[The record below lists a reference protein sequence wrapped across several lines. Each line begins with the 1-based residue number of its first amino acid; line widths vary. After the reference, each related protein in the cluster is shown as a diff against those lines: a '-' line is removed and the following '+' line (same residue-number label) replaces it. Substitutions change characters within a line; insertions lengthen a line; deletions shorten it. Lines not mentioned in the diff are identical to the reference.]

1 LVENGTAP
9 TFGLWSAVLDQ
20 DQAAFLG
27 RQRVARLAT
36 ADGEGKPHAVPVCFA
51 CARASIYIAL
61 DEKPKGVSV
70 TRLKRV
76 RNILE
81 NPDVALVA
89 DRYTEEWT
97 LLAFVMVRGRAEL
110 LDPDIEEH
118 AAAVR
123 LLRGKYHQYETMRI
137 EENPV
142 IAIRAERAASWGAL
156 DEPGVSGPQVLD
168 TIRGRRSV
176 RRYLQKDVP
185 EDLVERVLEATRW
198 APSPHGR
205 QPWRFAVLTREQ
217 TKERLADA
225 MGEEWRSNL
234 EMDGQ
239 RAEIV
244 EKRLEGSRRRLL
256 DAPVL
261 VLICLY
267 LEDLDVY
274 PDAERQLGETTMAVQ
289 SLGAAAQNALLAA
302 YDSGLDAG
310 WMCAPLFCPEKVV
323 EALGLDP
330 KLVPHALLT
339 LGYAEGDPPK
349 RRPRRPLDDLV
360 IYRD

>member
-1 LVENGTAP
+1 LRLTPN
-9 TFGLWSAVLDQ
+9 VLDGE
-20 DQAAFLG
+20 QAAFLV

-36 ADGEGKPHAVPVCFA
+36 ADGEGRPYAVPVCFA
-51 CARASIYIAL
+51 LAQASVFIAL
-61 DEKPKGVSV
+61 DEKPKDVPAS
-70 TRLKRV
+70 RLKRV

-81 NPDVALVA
+81 NPDVALIA
-89 DRYTEEWT
+89 DRYAEDWS

-110 LDPDIEEH
+110 LEPDSGEH

-123 LLRGKYHQYETMRI
+123 LLRGKYHQYEAMRI
-137 EENPV
+137 EDNPV
-142 IAIRAERAASWGAL
+142 IAIRPEKATSWGTL
-156 DEPGVSGPQVLD
+156 EEPEASGRQILD

-176 RRYLQKDVP
+176 RRYLQKRVP
-185 EDLVERVLEATRW
+185 EDIVERVLEAARW

-205 QPWRFAVLTREQ
+205 QPWRFAVLTRDE

-225 MGEEWRSNL
+225 MGEEWRANL

-267 LEDLDVY
+267 LEDLDTY
-274 PDAERQLGETTMAVQ
+274 PDAERQSGETTMAIQ
-289 SLGAAAQNALLAA
+289 SLGTAAQNALLAA
-302 YDSGLDAG
+302 YDLGLDAG

-323 EALGLDP
+323 EALGLDAR
-330 KLVPHALLT
+330 LVPHALLT
-339 LGYAEGDPPK
+339 LGYADGDPPK
-349 RRPRRPLDDLV
+349 RRPRMPLHELV
-360 IYRD
+360 VYRD

>member
-1 LVENGTAP
+1 MKLT
-9 TFGLWSAVLDQ
+9 SKVLSQ
-20 DQAAFLG
+20 EQAAFLV

-36 ADGEGKPHAVPVCFA
+36 ADGAGTPHAVPVCFA
-51 CARASIYIAL
+51 LARTSLYIAL
-61 DEKPKGVSV
+61 DEKPKDVPVS
-70 TRLKRV
+70 RLKRI

-89 DRYTEEWT
+89 DRYADDWN

-110 LDPDIEEH
+110 LEPGTEEH
-118 AAAVR
+118 TAAVR
-123 LLRGKYHQYETMRI
+123 LLRGKYHQYEAMRI

-142 IAIRAERAASWGAL
+142 IAIRPERAASWGAL
-156 DEPGVSGPQVLD
+156 DEPESTGPPILD
-168 TIRGRRSV
+168 TIHGRRSV
-176 RRYLQKDVP
+176 RRYLSKEVP
-185 EDLVERVLEATRW
+185 DEAVEHVLEAARW

-205 QPWRFAVLTREQ
+205 QPWRFAVLRREE
-217 TKERLADA
+217 TKERLAGA
-225 MGEEWRSNL
+225 MGEEWRANL

-239 RAEIV
+239 STEIV

-267 LEDLDVY
+267 LEDLDTY
-274 PDAERQLGETTMAVQ
+274 PDAERQSGETTMAIQ
-289 SLGAAAQNALLAA
+289 SLGTAAQNALLAA
-302 YDSGLDAG
+302 YDLGLDAG

-323 EALGLDP
+323 EALGLDAR
-330 KLVPHALLT
+330 LVPHALLT

-349 RRPRRPLDDLV
+349 RRPRMPLHELV
-360 IYRD
+360 VYRD

>member
-1 LVENGTAP
+1 MNAAP
-9 TFGLWSAVLDQ
+9 ETLTPEQ
-20 DQAAFLG
+20 TAFLT

-36 ADGEGKPHAVPVCFA
+36 ADAAGEPHTIPVCFA
-51 CARASIYIAL
+51 YTPGAVYIAL
-61 DEKPKGVSV
+61 DEKPKDVPP

-76 RNILE
+76 RNILA
-81 NPDVALVA
+81 NPKVALVA
-89 DRYTEEWT
+89 DRYAEDWST
-97 LLAFVMVRGRAEL
+97 LAFVMVRGVAEL
-110 LDPDIEEH
+110 LEPGTEEH

-123 LLRGKYHQYETMRI
+123 LLRGKYQQYESMRI

-142 IAIRAERAASWGAL
+142 IAIRPERAVSWGELEAS
-156 DEPGVSGPQVLD
+156 DESAPPVLD

-176 RRYLQKDVP
+176 RRYLPREVP
-185 EDLVERVLEATRW
+185 DALVERVLEAARW

-205 QPWRFAVLTREQ
+205 QPWRFAVLRRAA

-225 MGEEWRSNL
+225 MGEEWRTNL

-239 RAEIV
+239 GDGIV

-261 VLICLY
+261 VLLCLY
-267 LEDLDVY
+267 LEDLDAY
-274 PDAERQLGETTMAVQ
+274 PDPDRQASETTMAVQ

-302 YDSGLDAG
+302 YDLGLDAG
-310 WMCAPLFCPEKVV
+310 WMCAPLFSPETVTR
-323 EALGLDP
+323 ALGLDP
-330 KLVPHALLT
+330 KLIPHALLT

-349 RRPRRPLDDLV
+349 RRSRRPLEELIV
-360 IYRD
+360 YRD

>member
-1 LVENGTAP
+1 MKVTQKG
-9 TFGLWSAVLDQ
+9 LDQ
-20 DQAAFLG
+20 DQAAFLV

-36 ADGEGKPHAVPVCFA
+36 ADGEGMPHAVPVCFA
-51 CARASIYIAL
+51 LAQHSIYIAL
-61 DEKPKGVSV
+61 DQKPKEVPVSH
-70 TRLKRV
+70 LKRV

-81 NPDVALVA
+81 NPDVVLIA
-89 DRYTEEWT
+89 DRYAEDWD

-110 LDPDIEEH
+110 IDPDTEEH
-118 AAAVR
+118 AVAVR
-123 LLRGKYHQYETMRI
+123 LLRGKYNQYEAMRI

-142 IAIRAERAASWGAL
+142 ISIRPERAASWGAL
-156 DEPGVSGPQVLD
+156 DEPDTSGPRVLD
-168 TIRGRRSV
+168 TILGRRSV
-176 RRYLQKDVP
+176 RRYLEKEVP
-185 EDLVERVLEATRW
+185 DDLVERVLEAARW

-205 QPWRFAVLTREQ
+205 QPWRFAVLRREQ
-217 TKERLADA
+217 TKERLAGA
-225 MGEEWRSNL
+225 MGEEWRANL

-239 RAEIV
+239 SAEIV
-244 EKRLEGSRRRLL
+244 EKRLEASRMRLR

-267 LEDLDVY
+267 LEDLDDY
-274 PDAERQLGETTMAVQ
+274 PDAERQRGETTMAVQ

-302 YDSGLDAG
+302 YDLGLDAG

-339 LGYAEGDPPK
+339 LGYAGGDPPK
-349 RRPRRPLDDLV
+349 RRDRKALDELV
-360 IYRD
+360 VYSD

>member
-1 LVENGTAP
+1 LKTTP
-9 TFGLWSAVLDQ
+9 TVLNEGQ
-20 DQAAFLG
+20 TAFLV

-36 ADGEGKPHAVPVCFA
+36 ADASGNPHAVPVCFA
-51 CARASIYIAL
+51 FSGTSLYIAL
-61 DEKPKGVSV
+61 DEKPKKVPV
-70 TRLKRV
+70 TDLKRV

-81 NPDVALVA
+81 NPEVALIS
-89 DRYTEEWT
+89 DRYAEAWD

-110 LDPDIEEH
+110 LEPGAEEH

-123 LLRGKYHQYETMRI
+123 LLRGKYHQYEAMKI
-137 EENPV
+137 EETPV
-142 IAIRAERAASWGAL
+142 IAIRPEKAVSWGAL
-156 DEPGVSGPQVLD
+156 DEPGSHGALVLD
-168 TIRGRRSV
+168 TIHGRRSV
-176 RRYLQKDVP
+176 RQYLPKEVP
-185 EDLVERVLEATRW
+185 DEIVKKVLEAARW

-205 QPWRFAVLTREQ
+205 QPWRFAVLTRTQ
-217 TKERLADA
+217 TKERLAEA
-225 MGEEWRSNL
+225 MGEEWRANL

-239 RAEIV
+239 SPEVV

-261 VLICLY
+261 VLMCLY
-267 LEDLDVY
+267 LEDLDEY
-274 PDAERQLGETTMAVQ
+274 PDAGRQRGETTMAVQ

-302 YDSGLDAG
+302 YESGLDAG

-323 EALGLDP
+323 EALGLDS

-349 RRPRRPLDDLV
+349 RRGRRPLDELV
-360 IYRD
+360 VYQD